1 MDRCSSSPSSPRLPG
16 RRPGRP
22 LLARCLA
29 LVVGALAATGVA
41 AVPTAVPT
49 SSTTT
54 ALSAGSARPVT
65 GLTAGAE
72 HPARLAV
79 RSERTASVA
88 VPVADPAIGDA
99 PDGQPISAARIAQLV
114 SPTVVNINTVV
125 GYRGVTAAG
134 TGIVLTPNGD
144 VLTNNHVIN
153 GATSI
158 RATDVGNGRT
168 YQAAVLGYDRGHD
181 IAVLRLTGASGLRT
195 AKLGD
200 SNTLRV
206 GDPIAAVGNAG
217 GAGGR
222 PKVATG
228 RVTAL
233 GRAISPTDELT
244 GTVERLTGLIEVAAN
259 VQPGDSGGPLVTS
272 AAEVVGVDTAASANY
287 RYFTAGGT
295 GYAIPINSA
304 MAIARQIQAGAATD
318 TVHVGPTPM
327 LGVSVV
333 SSGNRFGRDSDG
345 YRTGVTVTGVP
356 AGSPAQRAGVAPG
369 DVILGFDGTDV
380 DSANTL
386 TNMVL
391 RHRPG
396 DRVALVWASRAGQ
409 QRTARVT
416 LVAGPPA

>member
-1 MDRCSSSPSSPRLPG
+1 
-16 RRPGRP
+16 
-22 LLARCLA
+22 
-29 LVVGALAATGVA
+29 LAAAGVA
-41 AVPTAVPT
+41 AAATSSPAGPT
-49 SSTTT
+49 SSP
-54 ALSAGSARPVT
+54 AAAPSAGSARPVA
-65 GLTAGAE
+65 GLTAAGAR
-72 HPARLAV
+72 HPARLAAGS
-79 RSERTASVA
+79 RLTASLA
-88 VPVADPAIGDA
+88 TPAADPAIGEA
-99 PDGQPISAARIAQLV
+99 PDDQQISAARIAQLV

-195 AKLGD
+195 ANLGD

-217 GAGGR
+217 GTGGR

-228 RVTAL
+228 KVTAL
-233 GRAISPTDELT
+233 GRSISPTDELT

-259 VQPGDSGGPLVTS
+259 VQPGDSGGPLVTA

-304 MAIARQIQAGAATD
+304 MAIARQIQAGAGTD
-318 TVHVGPTPM
+318 SVHVGPTPM
-327 LGVSVV
+327 LGVTVV

-345 YRTGVTVTGVP
+345 YRSGVTVTSVP
-356 AGSPAQRAGVAPG
+356 AGSPAQRAGVASG
-369 DVILGFDGTDV
+369 DVIVGFDGTDV

-386 TNMVL
+386 TTMVL

-396 DRVALVWASRAGQ
+396 DQVTLVWASRGGGQ
-409 QRTARVT
+409 RRTATVT